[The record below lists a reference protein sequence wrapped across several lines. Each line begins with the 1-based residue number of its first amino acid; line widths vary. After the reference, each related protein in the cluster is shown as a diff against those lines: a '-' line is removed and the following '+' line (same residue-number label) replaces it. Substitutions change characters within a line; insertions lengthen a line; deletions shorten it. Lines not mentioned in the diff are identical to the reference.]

1 MIQVTAHDADDPAYG
16 NSARLV
22 YTVLE
27 GLPFFSVDPQTG
39 TQWGGGTEVGW
50 RGSVMSFTTLCRE
63 GETAEKEKCVACLR
77 VLIGPDGLH
86 L

>member
-50 RGSVMSFTTLCRE
+50 RGAALQTSPHRAGKARLWDE
-63 GETAEKEKCVACLR
+63 GHAVCLQ
-77 VLIGPDGLH
+77 GMTDSNGL
-86 L
+86 